1 MRFLLVDSILELKS
15 GQAAVGVK
23 NVTMSEDFLALHFP
37 NFPVMPGTLIAEAL
51 VQLADWV
58 IRESTAFQ
66 QMGTVVAFEQLKF
79 RQMVRP
85 GDQLRLSVNILERDD
100 SAAKVQGKAVC
111 GEVAVAA
118 ARFTLALQPLEPLL
132 APEDA
137 RKLFDSIARCAER
150 V

>member
-1 MRFLLVDSILELKS
+1 MRFLLVDSIVDLKS
-15 GQAAVGVK
+15 GQAASGVK

-66 QMGTVVAFEQLKF
+66 QMGMVVAFEQLKF

-85 GDQLRLSVNILERDD
+85 GDQLRLAVEILARDE
-100 SAAKVQGKAVC
+100 STARVQGKAFR
-111 GEVAVAA
+111 GEVAVAV
-118 ARFTLALQPLEPLL
+118 ARFTLELQPIEPLQ

-137 RKLFDSIARCAER
+137 RKLFESLARYAEQ

>member
-15 GQAAVGVK
+15 GQAASGVK

-37 NFPVMPGTLIAEAL
+37 DFPVMPGTLIAEAL

-66 QMGTVVAFEQLKF
+66 QMGMVVAFEQLKF

-85 GDQLRLSVNILERDD
+85 GDQLRLAVEIVARDD
-100 SAAKVQGKAVC
+100 DRARVQGKAFC
-111 GEVAVAA
+111 KDVAVAV
-118 ARFTLALQPLEPLL
+118 ARFTLELQPLQPLQ

-137 RKLFDSIARCAER
+137 RKLFESLARYAEK